1 MERFMFYAYRLND
14 LVNRQGMFHP
24 TNDFS
29 ECAFSEKSF
38 LKLIKN
44 IGWDETWTGKFYT
57 MWLPTVNGMP
67 MQCRAIQEQGLGRW
81 FLGSPVALTYLDGL
95 VDWDGRT
102 DSQELRRTIED
113 IQGDKPLDKGVFPKL
128 GRLNDDTPRMT
139 RGWRKN
145 DKGNLT
151 AAINGLNVCV
161 LKSKYGTG
169 FVGMIFGGGD
179 DGKKAITPTLLTEQ
193 AVADYLLNNFNKLI
207 KDWYYDAAT
216 KAADA
221 DEDEDDDGS
230 NIVLRPF

>member
-1 MERFMFYAYRLND
+1 MFYVYRLNNMT
-14 LVNRQGMFHP
+14 LRQGMLHP
-24 TNDFS
+24 ANDFS
-29 ECAFSEKSF
+29 ECAFSEPQF

-67 MQCRAIQEQGLGRW
+67 MQCRAIQERGLGRW
-81 FLGSPVALTYLDGL
+81 FLGSPVALTYLDDL

-113 IQGDKPLDKGVFPKL
+113 IQGDKLLAPGVLPP
-128 GRLNDDTPRMT
+128 RLHDDAPRMT
-139 RGWRKN
+139 RHWGKN
-145 DKGNLT
+145 AKGNLT

-161 LKSKYGTG
+161 LKAKYGTG

-179 DGKKAITPTLLTEQ
+179 DGKKAMTPTLLTEQ

-207 KDWYYDAAT
+207 KDWYHDAAT
-216 KAADA
+216 KADDA
-221 DEDEDDDGS
+221 DEDDDDEP
-230 NIVLRPF
+230 NIILRPF